1 MIIRNKVKEENS
13 NISESYNDR
22 LKKLQLITDKFEDVA
37 LNYGPVSSEELKA
50 RIDKI
55 IKGFDKE
62 MKLILEK
69 KFEQF
74 WSKHASSS
82 ISELD
87 SLKETEIPKFLKN
100 YKK

>member
-1 MIIRNKVKEENS
+1 MIIRNKVKEENL

-22 LKKLQLITDKFEDVA
+22 LKKLQSIIDKFEDVS

-62 MKLILEK
+62 IKLILEK

-74 WSKHASSS
+74 WSKNASSRTS
-82 ISELD
+82 KLG

>member
-1 MIIRNKVKEENS
+1 MIIRNKIKEENL
-13 NISESYNDR
+13 NISESYSDR
-22 LKKLQLITDKFEDVA
+22 LKKLQLIIDKFEDVA
-37 LNYGPVSSEELKA
+37 SSYGPVSSEELKS

-62 MKLILEK
+62 IKLILEK

-74 WSKHASSS
+74 WSKDASSS
-82 ISELD
+82 TIGLNSLSE
-87 SLKETEIPKFLKN
+87 SEIPKFLKN

>member
-1 MIIRNKVKEENS
+1 MIIRNKVKEENL
-13 NISESYNDR
+13 NISENYNDR
-22 LKKLQLITDKFEDVA
+22 LKKLQSITDKFEDIA
-37 LNYGPVSSEELKA
+37 LNYGPVSSEELKV

-62 MKLILEK
+62 IKLILEK

-74 WSKHASSS
+74 WSKDASTRTSK
-82 ISELD
+82 LGT
-87 SLKETEIPKFLKN
+87 LKETEIPKFLKN

>member
-1 MIIRNKVKEENS
+1 MIIRIKVKEENL

-22 LKKLQLITDKFEDVA
+22 LKKLQSIIDKFEDVS

-62 MKLILEK
+62 IKLILEK

-74 WSKHASSS
+74 WSKNASTRT
-82 ISELD
+82 SELG